1 QKLDRQYILRI
12 KKEPFGYS
20 CLTNQKQYYLDNYP
34 SIVVEKG
41 NIDDVIMLMIKGE
54 K

>member
-1 QKLDRQYILRI
+1 MCIRDR
-12 KKEPFGYS
+12 
-20 CLTNQKQYYLDNYP
+20 YYLDNYP